1 MRAHLAQVT
10 YEEALQ
16 DKVVV
21 GTPDSV
27 TARLQELRD
36 ELGLDGVLFEPNSG
50 GMIPY
55 EKVKRSMRLLCEE
68 VIPRLR

>member
-1 MRAHLAQVT
+1 MT
-10 YEEALQ
+10 YQEALS

-27 TARLQELRD
+27 AARLQELRD
-36 ELGLDGVLFEPNSG
+36 ELGLDDVLFEPNSG
-50 GMIPY
+50 GLIPY
-55 EKVKRSMRLLCEE
+55 DRVKRSMRLLCED